1 MARGNEPAEGL
12 LAAARLGLTDK
23 LKLALDQASCDVVN
37 AKDETG
43 RTALHH
49 AASCGY
55 EDCVELLLERGADGS
70 IQDEAGDTPL
80 HLAAQ
85 AGLPMPSYQVCSKFP
100 AACLAPD
107 ASGRTPVDLAV
118 ASSRGE
124 VLNAMLLA
132 CSGSGSEAALA
143 SMRALLARGA
153 VCDTWAPSGSSALML
168 VASADSRP
176 GVELLLAHG
185 ATMELQDALGR
196 TALMFAAG
204 NGARGALGALL
215 AAGASLSV
223 RDRRG
228 RNVLDY
234 AGAGTPV
241 RAALEERLRELE
253 TKSAALQEA
262 LLAEVL
268 GEGVRAGGVQAAAP
282 GAGKKAKKKAK
293 KKGKGGVPGAK
304 AAAAGPAVDG
314 DAEEAEEAVVEACA
328 AREGPAETG
337 AAGDSGAAGD
347 AGTAGEQA
355 GAPAGETLVTC
366 EPAPPILAC
375 PRSPRSPR
383 SRSPGWC
390 TVTKAAGPKAAQHAQ
405 QGSGAAVGGH
415 AGARRAG
422 GAAATLAVPM
432 TAAAERGRSAAK
444 PAPRGPSPPSA
455 AARAPRAPSAASL
468 ASSSSGESHETD
480 LSRSER
486 SVLER
491 AAVAAAA
498 AAKGRAGGARAGP
511 SLAPWAGVRAGAAS
525 VSDSV
530 AAAFPPLS
538 AAAAGDGDSAVAAT
552 VGGGGAAAARPTA
565 VEPPTD
571 MMGGPTGVADS
582 PADPH
587 APLDPAATSSSED
600 EVALLRLQ
608 LASLQAALDRS
619 ELARRV
625 EAAAAE
631 EEAAA
636 HAAALTKAVLAERME
651 CVVRFAS
658 FLQNHGP
665 AVLATMPEL
674 LGNGVARPGAPAMAG
689 PSAPGGPLGGG
700 RGGGPALDRLHPDF
714 SIPEFASLGFPPPS
728 ASQTFGADAVPRPS
742 PPLAFSG
749 PMGRTSLDAA
759 FQSPTHTLHSGF
771 GAGAP
776 PPSFMG
782 HAPRYGGAEARTRG
796 DPHALHPAGYP
807 ADGGN
812 KPAPAFFTLNLGTTC

>member
-1 MARGNEPAEGL
+1 ARGNEPAEGL

-314 DAEEAEEAVVEACA
+314 DAEEAEEAV
-328 AREGPAETG
+328 G
-337 AAGDSGAAGD
+337 
-347 AGTAGEQA
+347 
-355 GAPAGETLVTC
+355 
-366 EPAPPILAC
+366 
-375 PRSPRSPR
+375 SPRP
-383 SRSPGWC
+383 
-390 TVTKAAGPKAAQHAQ
+390 
-405 QGSGAAVGGH
+405 
-415 AGARRAG
+415 
-422 GAAATLAVPM
+422 
-432 TAAAERGRSAAK
+432 
-444 PAPRGPSPPSA
+444 
-455 AARAPRAPSAASL
+455 
-468 ASSSSGESHETD
+468 
-480 LSRSER
+480 
-486 SVLER
+486 
-491 AAVAAAA
+491 
-498 AAKGRAGGARAGP
+498 
-511 SLAPWAGVRAGAAS
+511 
-525 VSDSV
+525 
-530 AAAFPPLS
+530 
-538 AAAAGDGDSAVAAT
+538 
-552 VGGGGAAAARPTA
+552 
-565 VEPPTD
+565 
-571 MMGGPTGVADS
+571 
-582 PADPH
+582 
-587 APLDPAATSSSED
+587 
-600 EVALLRLQ
+600 
-608 LASLQAALDRS
+608 
-619 ELARRV
+619 
-625 EAAAAE
+625 
-631 EEAAA
+631 
-636 HAAALTKAVLAERME
+636 VLAERME

>member
-355 GAPAGETLVTC
+355 GAPAGE
-366 EPAPPILAC
+366 
-375 PRSPRSPR
+375 
-383 SRSPGWC
+383 
-390 TVTKAAGPKAAQHAQ
+390 
-405 QGSGAAVGGH
+405 
-415 AGARRAG
+415 
-422 GAAATLAVPM
+422 
-432 TAAAERGRSAAK
+432 
-444 PAPRGPSPPSA
+444 
-455 AARAPRAPSAASL
+455 
-468 ASSSSGESHETD
+468 
-480 LSRSER
+480 
-486 SVLER
+486 
-491 AAVAAAA
+491 
-498 AAKGRAGGARAGP
+498 
-511 SLAPWAGVRAGAAS
+511 
-525 VSDSV
+525 
-530 AAAFPPLS
+530 PL
-538 AAAAGDGDSAVAAT
+538 
-552 VGGGGAAAARPTA
+552 
-565 VEPPTD
+565 PPTD

-674 LGNGVARPGAPAMAG
+674 LGNG
-689 PSAPGGPLGGG
+689 
-700 RGGGPALDRLHPDF
+700 
-714 SIPEFASLGFPPPS
+714 FASLGFPPPS

-771 GAGAP
+771 GAGVP